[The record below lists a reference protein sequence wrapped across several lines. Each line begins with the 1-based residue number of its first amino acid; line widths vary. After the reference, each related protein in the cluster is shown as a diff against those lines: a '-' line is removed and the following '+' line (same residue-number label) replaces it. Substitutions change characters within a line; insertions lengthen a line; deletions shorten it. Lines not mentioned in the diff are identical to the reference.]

1 MNWELE
7 FESHT
12 QKKKKKK
19 DKNKEEKEKEKSQL
33 VYLGLMAKNNYH
45 KTDAKRIVSYLYN

>member
-12 QKKKKKK
+12 KKKKKK